1 MEKEIY
7 ELKKIIHAERTR
19 YFEAMK
25 KDNERYATKRL
36 YAHIKEL
43 EKKLKLLE
51 DKNKDGMDGKQI
63 K

>member
-1 MEKEIY
+1 
-7 ELKKIIHAERTR
+7 
-19 YFEAMK
+19 
-25 KDNERYATKRL
+25 L

-63 K
+63 KWRNLQFITGQQLAVDI